1 MITSFSIKEV
11 SDEGTLVEYFDDRN
25 ISITLNLIP
34 PFNFDGSAMTEEQLR
49 NEILRH
55 TPSLSSQIDEKVISK
70 EWIKTPIL
78 LMEKQIIS
86 AQDLQDAIFKLQQPT
101 IPSHI
106 KDIL

>member
-1 MITSFSIKEV
+1 VITSFAIKEV

-34 PFNFDGSAMTEEQLR
+34 PFNYDKSAMTEEQLK

-55 TPSLSSQIDEKVISK
+55 MPSMLSQMDEKIISK

-86 AQDLQDAIFKLQQPT
+86 AQDLQDAMFKLQQPA